1 MRRSRLSQKI
11 NHWSISET
19 VFDIAFFHKHV
30 YFAYLLNFLVTRLL
44 FFDKKK
50 DLAGQRYR
58 SKSCRLPFELWV
70 FSLQFSSIQFPW
82 IFRNEIFLRIIKF
95 PSIRSNKN
103 LIRFVVSCWERTIF
117 PKAIATQILATKTKE
132 FTLIRVRFWRYRL
145 VKFQYDVTLK
155 CLIVGVEVW
164 EWNA

>member
-11 NHWSISET
+11 NHWSISKT

-30 YFAYLLNFLVTRLL
+30 YFAYLLNCLVTRLL

-50 DLAGQRYR
+50 RTEYFHY
-58 SKSCRLPFELWV
+58 S
-70 FSLQFSSIQFPW
+70 SLLYNFYESFVM
-82 IFRNEIFLRIIKF
+82 RFLTYHKF

-103 LIRFVVSCWERTIF
+103 LIRFVVSWWERTIF
-117 PKAIATQILATKTKE
+117 PKAIATQILAIKTKE

-164 EWNA
+164 EWNAWPND